1 MNRNLLKMFHY
12 VAELFNVDVDYLD
25 NIEYRSIKRDT
36 MRARICANINK
47 DDIISYAYINSPK
60 TNKAYNFSCT
70 FKKGRNKSWEG
81 QEVEKSLQAS

>member
-1 MNRNLLKMFHY
+1 
-12 VAELFNVDVDYLD
+12 
-25 NIEYRSIKRDT
+25 

-70 FKKGRNKSWEG
+70 FKKERNKAWEG
-81 QEVEKSLQAS
+81 QEAKKSLQAS